1 MYYNF
6 TGNKKSL
13 CCRKNCNIQ
22 TCPNYIKEECKLL
35 QKTPYVCNGCK
46 NRQSCTLT
54 KHLYKADYA
63 YKEYNENLIESRTGV
78 TYTKEE
84 LDHLEE
90 IIYPLIIDKKQS
102 MHNIYVN
109 NKDKIMCSEKEIYNL
124 IDSGLLRIRN
134 IDLPRKVRYRTRK
147 KEKTVYKVDKQ
158 CLEGRRY
165 ADFLT
170 YIEENPDT
178 IVVEMDTV
186 EGNKGGK
193 VLLTLHFASCSFM
206 LAFIRECNDS
216 QSVIDIFD

>member
-1 MYYNF
+1 
-6 TGNKKSL
+6 
-13 CCRKNCNIQ
+13 
-22 TCPNYIKEECKLL
+22 
-35 QKTPYVCNGCK
+35 
-46 NRQSCTLT
+46 
-54 KHLYKADYA
+54 
-63 YKEYNENLIESRTGV
+63 
-78 TYTKEE
+78 
-84 LDHLEE
+84 
-90 IIYPLIIDKKQS
+90 
-102 MHNIYVN
+102 
-109 NKDKIMCSEKEIYNL
+109 MCSEKEIYNL

-178 IVVEMDTV
+178 TVVKMDTV

-216 QSVIDIFD
+216 QSVIDIFDEIQEKTGLELFRKLFPVILTDNGS